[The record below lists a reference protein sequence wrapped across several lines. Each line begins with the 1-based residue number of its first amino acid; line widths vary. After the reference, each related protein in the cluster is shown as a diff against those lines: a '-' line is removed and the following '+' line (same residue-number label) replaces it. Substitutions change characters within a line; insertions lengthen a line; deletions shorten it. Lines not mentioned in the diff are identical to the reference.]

1 MIFEE
6 DTIRK
11 INRLT
16 LVASQVRAGMLKGER
31 RSTKRGASIEFADY
45 RNYTAGDD
53 LRRLDWNVF
62 ARLDRPFIKL
72 MEEQEDLAV
81 HILVDSSLSMDWGEG
96 ESNKFKY
103 ALHLAA
109 AIASIALSSG
119 DRLAFTLLRPG
130 YSSPIYGP
138 VRGAGHFL
146 PLLELLEDRRATG
159 ETDLNRSL
167 RDYAFS
173 AGRPGLLFLIS
184 DLFSP
189 SGYEAGIQALYGR
202 GYELVV
208 LQVLAPDEIEPAL
221 AGDLRLL
228 DVETGL
234 ALEASLDREM
244 LEGYRQ
250 KRSAWQNEIRIA
262 CQKRGGRYLPINTS
276 QNWERVLLQEMRSM
290 DVVK

>member
-6 DTIRK
+6 ETIRK

-16 LVASQVRAGMLKGER
+16 LVASQVRKGMLKGER

-53 LRRLDWNVF
+53 LRRLDWNVY

-81 HILVDSSLSMDWGEG
+81 HVLVDSSLSMDWGEG
-96 ESNKFKY
+96 ERNKYRY

-109 AIASIALSSG
+109 AIASIALNSG
-119 DRLAFTLLRPG
+119 DRLAVTLLKPG
-130 YSSPIYGP
+130 RLPQGYGP
-138 VRGAGHFL
+138 VRGSGHFL
-146 PLLELLEDRRATG
+146 QLLKFLENRAASG
-159 ETDLNRSL
+159 ATDLNRSL
-167 RDYAFS
+167 KDYAFS

-189 SGYEAGIQALYGR
+189 AGYEAGISALYGR

-208 LQVLAPDEIEPAL
+208 LHVLAPDEIDPGL

-234 ALEASLDREM
+234 ALEASLDRGM

-250 KRSAWQNEIRIA
+250 RLSAWQNEIRLA
-262 CQKRGGRYLPINTS
+262 CHKRGGRYLPIDTAEP
-276 QNWERVLLQEMRSM
+276 WEKVLLQEMRSM
-290 DVVK
+290 GVVK